1 MVQNIRKLVF
11 FGGQLMKEQQTS
23 KKIKFVGT
31 EQFVN
36 VSTGKIEEFQVIKV
50 ENRDFNFTKV
60 WMKNFITTLGLI
72 GNKKMKV
79 CFWIVDNLDTENKL
93 VYTQRQIAEKANVA
107 LDTVIKTMYVL
118 QNSKFLKKQ
127 NSGCYIINP
136 NILFKGTRNN
146 RLNTLTVFQATNGKE
161 EKKSTIDDQIKS
173 CQRSM
178 NFLQEKLDK
187 LIKQKN
193 SKKKLKKVIQMP
205 L

>member
-1 MVQNIRKLVF
+1 
-11 FGGQLMKEQQTS
+11 MKEQQTS

-31 EQFVN
+31 EQFLN
-36 VSTGKIEEFQVIKV
+36 VSTGEIEDFQVIKV

-60 WMKNFITTLGLI
+60 WMKNFLISLGLI

-79 CFWIVDNLDTENKL
+79 CFWIIDNLDKENKL
-93 VYTQRQIAEKANVA
+93 IYTQRQIAEKSNVA
-107 LDTVIKTMYVL
+107 LNTVMKTMYVL

-136 NILFKGTRNN
+136 NVLFKGTRNN
-146 RLNTLTVFQATNGKE
+146 RLNALTVFQATGVKE
-161 EKKSTIDDQIKS
+161 KKKSTIDDQIKS
-173 CQRSM
+173 YQEAM

-193 SKKKLKKVIQMP
+193 SKKRLKK
-205 L
+205 

>member
-1 MVQNIRKLVF
+1 M
-11 FGGQLMKEQQTS
+11 
-23 KKIKFVGT
+23 
-31 EQFVN
+31 N
-36 VSTGKIEEFQVIKV
+36 VSTGEIEDFQVIKV

-60 WMKNFITTLGLI
+60 WMKNFISTLDLI
-72 GNKKMKV
+72 GNKKMEV
-79 CFWIVDNLDTENKL
+79 CFWIIDNLDNENKL
-93 VYTQRQIAEKANVA
+93 IHTQRQIAEKANVSLA
-107 LDTVIKTMYVL
+107 TVMKTMYVL

-146 RLNTLTVFQATNGKE
+146 RLNALTVFQATNGKE
-161 EKKSTIDDQIKS
+161 EKESTIDDQIKS
-173 CQRSM
+173 CQESM